1 MGLFLPT
8 LDDAPS
14 PLYSI
19 VAWPPEALD
28 SWLRRLQDRLNVRG
42 FGLPH
47 LNVRAPFQTP
57 LRSAELVAVCRDV
70 LRGQPA
76 FDVQVRG
83 WKQLPG
89 VIFLECELSPDLRA
103 LHDRTLSIEPSSRA
117 RYDGPEYRPHLT
129 LALGVLKWAEPILWE
144 EIQHLTPPVTHFR
157 VEALSLTREHR
168 GEVQELHT
176 FPLPE
181 TGADP
186 EPVGSTP
193 PSAEPAPS

>member
-1 MGLFLPT
+1 MTDALPA
-8 LDDAPS
+8 LDDTPS

-47 LNVRAPFQTP
+47 LNIRAPFQTS
-57 LRSAELVAVCRDV
+57 LRGRELVAACRDV
-70 LRGQPA
+70 LRAQPA
-76 FDVQVRG
+76 FDVQVIG

-89 VIFLECELSPDLRA
+89 VIFLECELSPELRDLHER
-103 LHDRTLSIEPSSRA
+103 LLSVGPSSRA
-117 RYDGPEYRPHLT
+117 RYDGPDYRPHLT

-144 EIQHLTPPVTHFR
+144 EIRDLTPPVTHFR
-157 VEALSLTREHR
+157 IEALSLTREHR

-176 FPLPE
+176 YPLLDL
-181 TGADP
+181 G
-186 EPVGSTP
+186 
-193 PSAEPAPS
+193 PAPDPTRDSEAAPS

>member
-1 MGLFLPT
+1 MTQYLT
-8 LDDAPS
+8 ALDEAPS

-28 SWLRRLQDRLNVRG
+28 SWLRRQQDRLNVRG

-47 LNVRAPFQTP
+47 LNIRAPFQTS
-57 LRSAELVAVCRDV
+57 LRSAELVATCRDV

-89 VIFLECELSPDLRA
+89 VIFLECELSPALGA
-103 LHDRTLSIEPSSRA
+103 LHRRTLAIGPSSQA
-117 RYDGPEYRPHLT
+117 RHDGPDYRPHLT
-129 LALGVLKWAEPILWE
+129 LALGVLRWAEPILWE
-144 EIQHLTPPVTHFR
+144 EIRDLKPPLTHFR
-157 VEALSLTREHR
+157 VEALSLTKEHR

-176 FPLPE
+176 YPLL
-181 TGADP
+181 
-186 EPVGSTP
+186 TP
-193 PSAEPAPS
+193 DDAPLAGPRDAEAAPS